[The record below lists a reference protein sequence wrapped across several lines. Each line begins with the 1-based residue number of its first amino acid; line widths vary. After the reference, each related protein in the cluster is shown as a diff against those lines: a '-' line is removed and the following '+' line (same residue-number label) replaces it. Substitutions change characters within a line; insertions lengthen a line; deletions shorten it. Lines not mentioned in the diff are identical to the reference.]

1 MNKPKP
7 KALTVEEKWKQL
19 KRLTEEAGMT
29 VAEVD
34 GKIVVKR
41 KSKAKT

>member
-1 MNKPKP
+1 MAK
-7 KALTVEEKWKQL
+7 LTTEQKWQQL

-29 VAEVD
+29 VSEVN

-41 KSKAKT
+41 KVKKKK